1 MHAGPARAELTVH
14 YRPDALEVTAVDDG
28 RGPGGRSGNGS
39 GHGLVEM
46 RERVGLFGGDL
57 EAGPGP
63 TGGFRVTAR
72 FPLDGGGA

>member
-1 MHAGPARAELTVH
+1 
-14 YRPDALEVTAVDDG
+14 VTAVDDG
-28 RGPGGRSGNGS
+28 RGPGRRSGNGS
-39 GHGLVEM
+39 GYGLVGM